1 MVILRYSGVTLSVVS
16 GSLVQSSGSPFTDS
30 STGDTISVFTSGDGL
45 IKFT

>member
-16 GSLVQSSGSPFTDS
+16 GSLVQSSGSPFTEGS
-30 STGDTISVFTSGDGL
+30 DTISVFTSGDGL